1 MTSKFWINFEV
12 IILNKL
18 VYCKNELPLG
28 ILSMRR
34 GVTVS
39 FHACAFHL
47 FPGHVHL
54 KCFTRF
60 TSMRTNSS
68 LTGICCS
75 IKPSA
80 KQGKQLYR
88 IFNSSSVSSF
98 PVQQNNGTVSNWL
111 ISTLFPGSLSL
122 SLICLPCRW
131 GESPGTRLSTR
142 EAKERVPGNEVGQI
156 WRLRDWVFWDN
167 RRAQLS
173 KQKTTSRWKSQK
185 FYLSGCMRS
194 NVIIVWIFFCDLSEL
209 PSNKGNVKIILF

>member
-39 FHACAFHL
+39 LHACAFHL

-60 TSMRTNSS
+60 TNMRTNSS

-98 PVQQNNGTVSNWL
+98 PVQQNNGIVSNRL
-111 ISTLFPGSLSL
+111 ISTSFPGSLSHLPPL
-122 SLICLPCRW
+122 SLRR
-131 GESPGTRLSTR
+131 EPGN
-142 EAKERVPGNEVGQI
+142 EVVDKGGKGERVPGNEVAQI
-156 WRLRDWVFWDN
+156 WRLHDWVFWDN
-167 RRAQLS
+167 RRAQNS
-173 KQKTTSRWKSQK
+173 KQKTTSRWKTPN
-185 FYLSGCMRS
+185 FTW
-194 NVIIVWIFFCDLSEL
+194 VAVWGAMS
-209 PSNKGNVKIILF
+209 